1 VATAVWDEIRA
12 SDGDTVGV
20 GTAGAGVAAA
30 GPAAVTGGGVLTAGW
45 AWLVGAG
52 VARAGDVDGDVAGDV
67 DGDVDGVAAAGRPEF
82 TGADL
87 DPAEA
92 GAVTGRLRA
101 ACRGRPDDWLIRTLT
116 EATTAATATTPASTV
131 MEVRK
136 LISSMRVYMP
146 SRKADSPPTRVR
158 RCRRHRVL

>member
-1 VATAVWDEIRA
+1 VATAVRDEIRA

-30 GPAAVTGGGVLTAGW
+30 GLAAVTGGGVLTAGR

-52 VARAGDVDGDVAGDV
+52 VARAGDVDGVAV
-67 DGDVDGVAAAGRPEF
+67 AGRPEF
-82 TGADL
+82 TGADVG
-87 DPAEA
+87 PAEA
-92 GAVTGRLRA
+92 GAVAGRLRA

-116 EATTAATATTPASTV
+116 EATTAAKATTPASTV

-136 LISSMRVYMP
+136 LISSIRVYMP
-146 SRKADSPPTRVR
+146 SRKADSPLTRER
-158 RCRRHRVL
+158 LCRRHRVL

>member
-52 VARAGDVDGDVAGDV
+52 VARAGDA
-67 DGDVDGVAAAGRPEF
+67 DGVAVAGRPEF
-82 TGADL
+82 TGADVG
-87 DPAEA
+87 PAEA
-92 GAVTGRLRA
+92 GAMAGRLRA

-116 EATTAATATTPASTV
+116 EATTAAKAMTPASTV

-146 SRKADSPPTRVR
+146 SRKADSPLTRER

>member
-1 VATAVWDEIRA
+1 MATAVWDEIRA

-52 VARAGDVDGDVAGDV
+52 VARAGDVAGDV

-146 SRKADSPPTRVR
+146 SRNADSPLTRER
-158 RCRRHRVL
+158 LCRRRRVLS

>member
-1 VATAVWDEIRA
+1 M
-12 SDGDTVGV
+12 
-20 GTAGAGVAAA
+20 AAA

-52 VARAGDVDGDVAGDV
+52 VARAGDA
-67 DGDVDGVAAAGRPEF
+67 DGVAVAGRRAF
-82 TGADL
+82 TGADVG
-87 DPAEA
+87 PAEA
-92 GAVTGRLRA
+92 GAMAGRLRA

-116 EATTAATATTPASTV
+116 EATTAAKATTPASTV

-146 SRKADSPPTRVR
+146 SRKADSPLTRER

>member
-1 VATAVWDEIRA
+1 M
-12 SDGDTVGV
+12 
-20 GTAGAGVAAA
+20 AAA

-45 AWLVGAG
+45 AWLAGAG
-52 VARAGDVDGDVAGDV
+52 VARA
-67 DGDVDGVAAAGRPEF
+67 GDVDGVAAAGRPEF
-82 TGADL
+82 TGADA

-92 GAVTGRLRA
+92 GAVAGRLRA

-116 EATTAATATTPASTV
+116 EATTAAKATTPASTV

-146 SRKADSPPTRVR
+146 SRKADSPLPRER
-158 RCRRHRVL
+158 PCRRHRVL

>member
-52 VARAGDVDGDVAGDV
+52 VARAGDVAGDVA
-67 DGDVDGVAAAGRPEF
+67 GVAAAGRPEF
-82 TGADL
+82 SGADV

-92 GAVTGRLRA
+92 GAVAGRLRA

>member
-1 VATAVWDEIRA
+1 MVWDEIRTG
-12 SDGDTVGV
+12 DGDTAGA

-30 GPAAVTGGGVLTAGW
+30 GRAAVIGGGLLTAGW

-52 VARAGDVDGDVAGDV
+52 VARAGDVDGAAVAV
-67 DGDVDGVAAAGRPEF
+67 RPEF
-82 TGADL
+82 TGADVG
-87 DPAEA
+87 PAEA
-92 GAVTGRLRA
+92 GAVAGRPRA

-116 EATTAATATTPASTV
+116 DATTAAKATTPASAV

-146 SRKADSPPTRVR
+146 SRKADSPLTRER
-158 RCRRHRVL
+158 LCRRHLLLC

>member
-52 VARAGDVDGDVAGDV
+52 VARVGDVA
-67 DGDVDGVAAAGRPEF
+67 GVAAAGRPEF
-82 TGADL
+82 SGADV
-87 DPAEA
+87 DPAGA
-92 GAVTGRLRA
+92 GAVAGRLRA

>member
-1 VATAVWDEIRA
+1 MATAVWDEIRA

-52 VARAGDVDGDVAGDV
+52 VARAGDVAGDVA
-67 DGDVDGVAAAGRPEF
+67 GVAAAGRPEF
-82 TGADL
+82 TGADV

-92 GAVTGRLRA
+92 GAVAGRLRA
-101 ACRGRPDDWLIRTLT
+101 ACRGSPDDWLIRTLT
-116 EATTAATATTPASTV
+116 DATTAAKATTPASTV

-146 SRKADSPPTRVR
+146 SRNADSPLTRER
-158 RCRRHRVL
+158 LCRRRRVLS

>member
-1 VATAVWDEIRA
+1 MATAVWDEIRA
-12 SDGDTVGV
+12 SDGDTVSL

-30 GPAAVTGGGVLTAGW
+30 GLAAVTGGGVLTAGW
-45 AWLVGAG
+45 AWLARAG
-52 VARAGDVDGDVAGDV
+52 VARAGDVDGV
-67 DGDVDGVAAAGRPEF
+67 AAGRPEF
-82 TGADL
+82 TGADV

-92 GAVTGRLRA
+92 GAVAGRLRA

-146 SRKADSPPTRVR
+146 SRKADSPPTRVH

>member
-1 VATAVWDEIRA
+1 MATAVWDEIRA
-12 SDGDTVGV
+12 SDDDTVGV
-20 GTAGAGVAAA
+20 GTAEAGVAAA

-52 VARAGDVDGDVAGDV
+52 VARTGDA
-67 DGDVDGVAAAGRPEF
+67 DGVAVAGRPEF
-82 TGADL
+82 TGADVG
-87 DPAEA
+87 PAEA
-92 GAVTGRLRA
+92 GAVAGRLRA

-116 EATTAATATTPASTV
+116 EATTAAKATTPASTV

-146 SRKADSPPTRVR
+146 SRKADSPLTRER

>member
-1 VATAVWDEIRA
+1 MATAVWDEIRA

-52 VARAGDVDGDVAGDV
+52 VARAGDA
-67 DGDVDGVAAAGRPEF
+67 DGVAVAGRPEF
-82 TGADL
+82 TGADVG
-87 DPAEA
+87 PAEA
-92 GAVTGRLRA
+92 GAMAGRLRA

-146 SRKADSPPTRVR
+146 SRKADSPLTRER

>member
-1 VATAVWDEIRA
+1 M
-12 SDGDTVGV
+12 
-20 GTAGAGVAAA
+20 AAA

-52 VARAGDVDGDVAGDV
+52 VARTGDA
-67 DGDVDGVAAAGRPEF
+67 DGVAVAGRPEF
-82 TGADL
+82 TGADVG
-87 DPAEA
+87 PAEA
-92 GAVTGRLRA
+92 GAMAGRLRA

-116 EATTAATATTPASTV
+116 EATTAAKATTPASTV

-146 SRKADSPPTRVR
+146 SRKADSPLTRER

>member
-1 VATAVWDEIRA
+1 VATAVRDEIRA
-12 SDGDTVGV
+12 SDGDTVSL

-52 VARAGDVDGDVAGDV
+52 VARAGDVA
-67 DGDVDGVAAAGRPEF
+67 GDVDGVAAAGRPESS
-82 TGADL
+82 GADV

-92 GAVTGRLRA
+92 GAVAGRLRA

-136 LISSMRVYMP
+136 LISSMRAYMP

>member
-1 VATAVWDEIRA
+1 M
-12 SDGDTVGV
+12 
-20 GTAGAGVAAA
+20 AA
-30 GPAAVTGGGVLTAGW
+30 GSAAVTGGGVLTAGW

-52 VARAGDVDGDVAGDV
+52 VARV
-67 DGDVDGVAAAGRPEF
+67 GDVDGVAAAGRPEF
-82 TGADL
+82 MGADV

-92 GAVTGRLRA
+92 GAVIGRLRA

-116 EATTAATATTPASTV
+116 EATTAAKATTPASTV

-146 SRKADSPPTRVR
+146 SRKADNPLPRER
-158 RCRRHRVL
+158 LCRRHRVLR

>member
-1 VATAVWDEIRA
+1 MATAVWDEIRA

-52 VARAGDVDGDVAGDV
+52 VARAGDA
-67 DGDVDGVAAAGRPEF
+67 DGVAVAGRPEF
-82 TGADL
+82 TGADVG
-87 DPAEA
+87 PAEA
-92 GAVTGRLRA
+92 GAMAGRLRA

-116 EATTAATATTPASTV
+116 EATTAAKATTPASTV

-146 SRKADSPPTRVR
+146 SRKADSPLTRER

>member
-1 VATAVWDEIRA
+1 MATAVWDEIRA

-52 VARAGDVDGDVAGDV
+52 VARAGDVDGVP
-67 DGDVDGVAAAGRPEF
+67 AAGRPKF
-82 TGADL
+82 TGADVG
-87 DPAEA
+87 PAEA
-92 GAVTGRLRA
+92 GAVAGRLRA
-101 ACRGRPDDWLIRTLT
+101 ACRGSPDDWLIRTLT
-116 EATTAATATTPASTV
+116 DATTAAKATTPASTV

>member
-52 VARAGDVDGDVAGDV
+52 VARAGDVAGDVA
-67 DGDVDGVAAAGRPEF
+67 GVAAAGRPEF
-82 TGADL
+82 SGADV

-92 GAVTGRLRA
+92 GAVAGRLRA

-158 RCRRHRVL
+158 RYRRHRVL